1 MPPRTGW
8 LAIRHIGPG
17 TRTSPIR
24 PGPGQAQ
31 VMNVKILQVAV
42 LMLPMSSRGDTL
54 SAGTGC

>member
-8 LAIRHIGPG
+8 LAIRHIGSG

-24 PGPGQAQ
+24 PGPAQAQ

-42 LMLPMSSRGDTL
+42 VMLPMSSRGDNL
-54 SAGTGC
+54 R